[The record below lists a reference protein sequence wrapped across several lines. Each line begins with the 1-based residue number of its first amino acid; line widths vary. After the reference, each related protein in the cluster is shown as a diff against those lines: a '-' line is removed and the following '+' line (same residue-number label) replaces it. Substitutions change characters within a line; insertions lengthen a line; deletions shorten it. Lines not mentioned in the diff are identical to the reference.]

1 MRPGRPV
8 LLVFVVAAVFVG
20 AAAIPAQAARRIK
33 EFAVPGYNSYP
44 NHITAGPDGA
54 LWFTELGGNI
64 GRITTEG
71 TFTEYP
77 VPTPNSAPYAIT
89 SGPDGSHLCLRAE
102 REFLKLLQGDC
113 DLPVGT
119 LALWVNGQ
127 IELCAQL
134 FTEKTEPRMASAC
147 GIDLEGIAAQV
158 FSQINAS

>member
-89 SGPDGSHLCLRAE
+89 SGPDGN
-102 REFLKLLQGDC
+102 
-113 DLPVGT
+113 
-119 LALWVNGQ
+119 LW
-127 IELCAQL
+127 
-134 FTEKTEPRMASAC
+134 FTEYGANKIGRITP
-147 GIDLEGIAAQV
+147 EGV
-158 FSQINAS
+158 